1 MRYRVILLY
10 TESKMTMKLIRMQL
24 TKRQKIVEILMHLVC
39 QSILM
44 DINRHTIYHIKSIF
58 RIVIARDRSNCIF
71 IESSSTVAKP
81 KKITFVDERSK
92 TSCRFEARLK
102 PIDQPRK
109 KQLHIRSR
117 IQPEGEFIKLPLK
130 FSFTRQFTSSR
141 FLRGCTD
148 SLRRE
153 FFPLRV
159 SNHGSLI
166 FHRNNPPSP
175 RTRLHGKYSLRMD
188 ESWIAKKRNNSSR
201 LIFNLSKS
209 NVYFAKMRFAYKRK
223 REREREKISRGSK
236 TCWIIS

>member
-1 MRYRVILLY
+1 
-10 TESKMTMKLIRMQL
+10 
-24 TKRQKIVEILMHLVC
+24 MHLVC

-109 KQLHIRSR
+109 KQLHVRSR

-153 FFPLRV
+153 FFPCFKSRITDLSSKQSSVR
-159 SNHGSLI
+159 L
-166 FHRNNPPSP
+166 
-175 RTRLHGKYSLRMD
+175 RTRLHDKYSLRMD
-188 ESWIAKKRNNSSR
+188 ES
-201 LIFNLSKS
+201 
-209 NVYFAKMRFAYKRK
+209 
-223 REREREKISRGSK
+223 
-236 TCWIIS
+236 

>member
-10 TESKMTMKLIRMQL
+10 TESKMTMKLIRMQFL
-24 TKRQKIVEILMHLVC
+24 FLSSVSPSVSFTKRQKIVEILMHLVC

-109 KQLHIRSR
+109 KQLHVRSR

-153 FFPLRV
+153 FFPCFKSRITDL
-159 SNHGSLI
+159 SSKQ
-166 FHRNNPPSP
+166 SP
-175 RTRLHGKYSLRMD
+175 VTENEITR
-188 ESWIAKKRNNSSR
+188 
-201 LIFNLSKS
+201 
-209 NVYFAKMRFAYKRK
+209 
-223 REREREKISRGSK
+223 
-236 TCWIIS
+236 

>member
-1 MRYRVILLY
+1 MYFPTFGPERISRYEINGACVCGIAMAIKRKRLILIIGMRYRVILLY

-109 KQLHIRSR
+109 KQLHVRSR

-153 FFPLRV
+153 FFPCFKSRITDL
-159 SNHGSLI
+159 SSKQ
-166 FHRNNPPSP
+166 SP
-175 RTRLHGKYSLRMD
+175 VTENEITR
-188 ESWIAKKRNNSSR
+188 
-201 LIFNLSKS
+201 
-209 NVYFAKMRFAYKRK
+209 
-223 REREREKISRGSK
+223 
-236 TCWIIS
+236 